1 MQNAFKF
8 QKRGKVGKNKESRR
22 EAKKRRFFKKEPNSW
37 DTKKKIFVQ
46 VLFRIRIAA
55 LC

>member
-1 MQNAFKF
+1 M
-8 QKRGKVGKNKESRR
+8 GKNKESRR

-37 DTKKKIFVQ
+37 DTKKKKIFVLVQ